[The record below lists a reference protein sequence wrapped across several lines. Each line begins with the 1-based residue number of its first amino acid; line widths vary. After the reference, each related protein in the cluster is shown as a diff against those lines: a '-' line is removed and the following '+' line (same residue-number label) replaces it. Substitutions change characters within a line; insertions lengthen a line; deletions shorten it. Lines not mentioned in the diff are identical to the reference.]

1 MRRKVSNSESG
12 LSDYHEA
19 GLRNIVRKEKIV
31 YASKVTLCYYKEAE
45 QTRRA
50 KMAKSSN
57 LHNTWNCTMSSP
69 EAGIIPRNDLLGG
82 HGDGP

>member
-1 MRRKVSNSESG
+1 MK
-12 LSDYHEA
+12 
-19 GLRNIVRKEKIV
+19 
-31 YASKVTLCYYKEAE
+31 SKRIIDALKLTLQLPCNNETD

-57 LHNTWNCTMSSP
+57 LHNTWNCTMSPP
-69 EAGIIPRNDLLGG
+69 EAGTIPRNDLLGG